1 MPREISPPEKKEL
14 VGDQNLRLAGA
25 AAAAASIPPSLP
37 ARARGRFLT
46 TTVARIPI

>member
-37 ARARGRFLT
+37 PSLPARAAAFSRRQ
-46 TTVARIPI
+46 